1 MPYAL
6 LAVDHLSDSVG
17 GLEPVDRHETRHF
30 LTVAACL
37 FLGAAACGF
46 LWSWQN
52 LRELELSH
60 GGTESGISDKFAS
73 WQDWGGFEP
82 VKTLHQALEME
93 RKAWQMTRQ
102 ETCSWE
108 AGDPPPQFA
117 GWKAW
122 PEAGERCEP
131 RESHLHPDKPE
142 RSDCWDILVSSC
154 SNTSKCG
161 ASWQKA
167 HKAALHKLG
176 ITAVKARYPLDDV
189 SLCGGGSEGSRSWT
203 SDEWERSQS
212 WFERNVQ
219 VYVLEMP
226 GLVISEQHETF
237 SDLARHGLQAVRVA
251 GLDLLFSDDL
261 KVALAA
267 GVVPDGFD
275 PRNFADE
282 LGAASRAAS
291 HFHVQRMASALAGHK
306 PLALVLE
313 DGIRLARDFQ
323 QRVWSLIQEEIP
335 CDWDVLSLSS
345 SCPAGRCISPHL
357 ARIGPNAK
365 LSRMERCKEMVS
377 RGFGGILY
385 RSAVVA
391 SIQKRWMGVA
401 FDVNHPDCLS
411 LDASLAALAD
421 EVAFYAVP
429 AVQSHIL
436 RSC

>member
-1 MPYAL
+1 MIK
-6 LAVDHLSDSVG
+6 
-17 GLEPVDRHETRHF
+17 R
-30 LTVAACL
+30 
-37 FLGAAACGF
+37 
-46 LWSWQN
+46 
-52 LRELELSH
+52 
-60 GGTESGISDKFAS
+60 
-73 WQDWGGFEP
+73 
-82 VKTLHQALEME
+82 
-93 RKAWQMTRQ
+93 
-102 ETCSWE
+102 
-108 AGDPPPQFA
+108 
-117 GWKAW
+117 
-122 PEAGERCEP
+122 
-131 RESHLHPDKPE
+131 PE

-154 SNTSKCG
+154 SNTSKCNDPSHGKPKHHSLSHILHSGG

-176 ITAVKARYPLDDV
+176 ITAVKARYPLDDDPPALLPMIHQRVVPQRCQV

-313 DGIRLARDFQ
+313 D
-323 QRVWSLIQEEIP
+323 
-335 CDWDVLSLSS
+335 LSD
-345 SCPAGRCISPHL
+345 
-357 ARIGPNAK
+357 K
-365 LSRMERCKEMVS
+365 
-377 RGFGGILY
+377 
-385 RSAVVA
+385 
-391 SIQKRWMGVA
+391 
-401 FDVNHPDCLS
+401 
-411 LDASLAALAD
+411 
-421 EVAFYAVP
+421 
-429 AVQSHIL
+429 
-436 RSC
+436 